1 MEVKHGRREVW
12 QHVADANMQ
21 DAIKKIAAIF
31 DIDDIDDI
39 DDIAIFTPGK
49 LTYLKNKPVKYKRIC
64 PLQSDVVINPITGA
78 ISAKEN

>member
-1 MEVKHGRREVW
+1 MKIEQGRMAVW
-12 QHVADANMQ
+12 EHAAEADLQ

-31 DIDDIDDI
+31 DI

>member
-1 MEVKHGRREVW
+1 MKIEKGRAAVW
-12 QHVADANMQ
+12 EHAAEADLQ
-21 DAIKKIAAIF
+21 DAIKKVAAIF
-31 DIDDIDDI
+31 DI

-49 LTYLKNKPVKYKRIC
+49 LTYLKNKPFKYKRIC

>member
-1 MEVKHGRREVW
+1 MKIEHGRAAVW
-12 QHVADANMQ
+12 QHAAEANMQ

-31 DIDDIDDI
+31 DI

-49 LTYLKNKPVKYKRIC
+49 LTYLKNKPVKYNRIC

-78 ISAKEN
+78 ISAKEKL

>member
-1 MEVKHGRREVW
+1 MKIEKGRAAVW
-12 QHVADANMQ
+12 EHAAEADLQ
-21 DAIKKIAAIF
+21 DAIKKVAAIF
-31 DIDDIDDI
+31 DI

-49 LTYLKNKPVKYKRIC
+49 LTYLKNKPVKYTRIC

>member
-1 MEVKHGRREVW
+1 MKIEQGRAAVW
-12 QHVADANMQ
+12 AHAAEADLQ
-21 DAIKKIAAIF
+21 DAIKKVAAIF
-31 DIDDIDDI
+31 DI

>member
-31 DIDDIDDI
+31 DI

>member
-1 MEVKHGRREVW
+1 MKIEQGRAAVW
-12 QHVADANMQ
+12 AHAAEADLQ
-21 DAIKKIAAIF
+21 DAIKKVAAIF
-31 DIDDIDDI
+31 DI

-49 LTYLKNKPVKYKRIC
+49 LTYLKNKPVKYTRIC

>member
-1 MEVKHGRREVW
+1 MKIEKGRAAVW
-12 QHVADANMQ
+12 EHAAEADLQ
-21 DAIKKIAAIF
+21 DAIKKVAAIF
-31 DIDDIDDI
+31 DI